1 MGAGRVC
8 HWGAEKTKLI
18 VKTLKCQYLLGFIK
32 GLERK
37 RKFFPGIMA
46 IFHGIVQLFDHFF
59 RGCNNLSQ
67 IFLHNVAFFLFHRV
81 ISGVFFVS
89 SDHFDFCGLS
99 TGSWWKT
106 RTSTWVAKIQNLASY
121 IFWCLSYAFLVQ
133 ISNENFIEPTLHN
146 VGF

>member
-18 VKTLKCQYLLGFIK
+18 VKTLKCQYLLGFIQ

-59 RGCNNLSQ
+59 QGLQQPFPNFPPQRCFFSISQ
-67 IFLHNVAFFLFHRV
+67 SNFW
-81 ISGVFFVS
+81 VFFVS

>member
-1 MGAGRVC
+1 MSLRCRKNKINSQNTQVPIFTWVHSRV
-8 HWGAEKTKLI
+8 GEKKK
-18 VKTLKCQYLLGFIK
+18 VFSWYYGNFSWDCAAMRSF
-32 GLERK
+32 
-37 RKFFPGIMA
+37 
-46 IFHGIVQLFDHFF
+46 FF
-59 RGCNNLSQ
+59 RGCKNLSQ

-81 ISGVFFVS
+81 ISGVFFAS

-133 ISNENFIEPTLHN
+133 ISKENFIEPTLHN